1 MDYNET
7 IDFLFSQLPMF
18 QRTGKAAYKNNLDN
32 TLILD
37 KHFKSPH
44 CNFKTIHVGGTNGKG
59 SVSHS
64 IASILQESG
73 LKVGLYTSPHLRDF
87 RERIKIDGEEIPE
100 SEIINFVSEN
110 KELIKTIQASFFE
123 MTVAMAFNY
132 FSKQKVDIA
141 IIEVGLGGR
150 LDSTNI
156 INPEISV
163 ITNISL
169 DHTNL
174 LGNNISDIAKE
185 KAGIIKA
192 NTPIIIGEHQE
203 DIEDIFIKKAKS
215 LNSKIMF
222 ANKDYSL
229 SKDIISNEFRNID
242 INKHH
247 EKYISNIE
255 LILLGSYQKKNIL
268 TAISTID
275 TLIEKGYNIKVE
287 HIRSGL
293 KKIVENTGL
302 LGRWQTLQNKPKVIC
317 DTGHNEAGIK
327 EIIAQL
333 KIEKYKQLRIV
344 FGMVNDKDVD
354 KILNMMPK
362 NAIYTFVKA
371 NIPRAMDAFT
381 LQEKALKFSLKGNVC
396 ENINE
401 ALKKNI
407 QESDVE
413 DLIFVGG
420 STFVVAEIV

>member
-203 DIEDIFIKKAKS
+203 EIEDIFINKAKS

-222 ANKDYSL
+222 ANKNYSL

-242 INKHH
+242 INKNH

-275 TLIEKGYNIKVE
+275 TLIEKGYNIKIE

-354 KILNMMPK
+354 KILNMMPT

-371 NIPRAMDAFT
+371 NIPRAMDAFI

-407 QESDVE
+407 QESNVE